1 MVLGH
6 MVLCTHG
13 ILPVVLYVM
22 ELIKSWKDFIVRQDL
37 EVSSEGSLGRIGQ
50 GFVQWLMKFHWLGF
64 SPDLGFSRINIV
76 FMFM

>member
-1 MVLGH
+1 MGH

-22 ELIKSWKDFIVRQDL
+22 EPIKGWKDFIVKQGL

-50 GFVQWLMKFHWLGF
+50 GFGQDNEISL
-64 SPDLGFSRINIV
+64 
-76 FMFM
+76 